1 MSDSIPVRELFSLDG
16 KVALVTGGSSGIGGA
31 IAATYAEAGAAVILV
46 ARREAELQRTVDAI
60 KAAGGRAAHIAC
72 DLANREALFA
82 CAARAPDFFGAPDIV
97 VNAAGINVR
106 KPIDEISEA
115 DWDAVLR
122 INLDASFFLPQRL
135 APAMIAKGWGRIVNI
150 ASLQSA
156 RAFPNT
162 APYGASKGGIAQL
175 TRAQAE
181 AWSRHGVCVN
191 AIAPGFFPTPLTA
204 AVVNDPQR
212 WNAMAA
218 KTFIGRNG
226 ALDDLRGTAV
236 FLASRASDYVTG
248 QLIYVDGGFT
258 AAA

>member
-1 MSDSIPVRELFSLDG
+1 MSVAVGDLFSLDG
-16 KVALVTGGSSGIGGA
+16 RVALVTGGSSGIGGA
-31 IAATYAEAGAAVILV
+31 IAAAYAEAGAAVVLV
-46 ARREAELQRTVDAI
+46 ARREPELQGAVDAI
-60 KAAGGRAAHIAC
+60 RAAGGRAAHIAC

-82 CAARAPDFFGAPDIV
+82 CAARAPELFGAPDIV
-97 VNAAGINVR
+97 VNAAGVNVR
-106 KPIDEISEA
+106 KPIEEISEA
-115 DWDAVLR
+115 DWDAVMR

-162 APYGASKGGIAQL
+162 APYGASKGGVAQL

-191 AIAPGFFPTPLTA
+191 AIAPGFFATPLTA
-204 AVVNDPQR
+204 PVANDPQR
-212 WNAMAA
+212 WSAMAA
-218 KTFIGRNG
+218 KTFAGRNG
-226 ALDDLRGTAV
+226 ELDDLRGAAI

-248 QLIYVDGGFT
+248 QMLFVDGGFT
-258 AAA
+258 AAG